1 MLVDLFKALMW
12 LWPFVSEVFFDNKGF
27 KEIIKNNKL
36 SFFLFVLLSL
46 SVVVN
51 YLALSKI
58 SRIINDQKIEKIED
72 SKLDHDALQKQL
84 EEIYN
89 GDGD

>member
-12 LWPFVSEVFFDNKGF
+12 LWPFVSEVFFDNKSF

-46 SVVVN
+46 SVAIN
-51 YLALSKI
+51 YLSLSKI
-58 SRIINDQKIEKIED
+58 SRIIDEKKIEKIEE
-72 SKLDHDALQKQL
+72 STLDHDALQKQL

-89 GDGD
+89 GDSD